1 MFLVIEKTH
10 DGMDFVHL
18 GPMNWRPRL
27 FQSVIT
33 DDLEIDYTLPLSNDN
48 NEAIIIND
56 IARIIPVTDV
66 GVTGSYN
73 PKIQQLVGPY
83 YNFFETYAEHYQ
95 KVEDKP
101 LDVIR
106 SELKSVI
113 ASNRYRYEIM
123 GTSVTIQNQTINV
136 LTTRE
141 DRGLYLQAYQLGK
154 DNVNWKFGDTFLIL
168 SNSDLGIIVNAVVNH
183 IQSAFDWES
192 GKCIEIDSAITLEEL
207 DALILVS
214 DNIMWE
220 PVVPNQPNIGIVR

>member
-1 MFLVIEKTH
+1 MFLVIEKTQ

-33 DDLEIDYTLPLSNDN
+33 DDLEIDFTIPLSNDN
-48 NEAIIIND
+48 NEPIIIND

-106 SELKSVI
+106 SELKRVI

-123 GTSVTIQNQTINV
+123 GTAVTIQNQTINV

-154 DNVNWKFGDTFLIL
+154 DEVNWKFGDIFLIL
-168 SNSDLGIIVNAVVNH
+168 SNSDLGIIVNAVANH
-183 IQSAFDWES
+183 VQSAFDWENR
-192 GKCIEIDSAITLEEL
+192 KNIEIDSATTLEDL
-207 DALILVS
+207 DYIKLIS
-214 DNIMWE
+214 DDPAWE
-220 PVVPNQPNIGIVR
+220 PAVEQVDVGIK